1 MKAID
6 KPIYDILN
14 KYIDMSYVQYHKNVN
29 GIEIAKYSD
38 SRDYSPYYMCELC
51 RIGFEWVEY
60 NDIMSAEY
68 LCGISYCEGDLMIAY
83 YKDIDEFNK
92 EKERTIKFYRDNQ

>member
-38 SRDYSPYYMCELC
+38 SRDYSPYYM
-51 RIGFEWVEY
+51 
-60 NDIMSAEY
+60 
-68 LCGISYCEGDLMIAY
+68 
-83 YKDIDEFNK
+83 
-92 EKERTIKFYRDNQ
+92 